1 MLTSGFMLSR
11 IIYLLKIA
19 QIFVSCE
26 EFINTKLNEITISGE
41 RFSPFISAIQIQSE
55 VKKIAEKINRDLA
68 GMDVI
73 FVVILNGAFMFAAD
87 LMREL
92 DFTPEITFVRVSSYE
107 SMSSTGNI
115 RTLIGLEENLKD
127 RVAVIVEDII
137 DTGRTIENIVNLAGE
152 KGPFAIK
159 TASLLLKPEAYTK
172 NIVPDYIAFRI
183 PNRFVIGYGLDYKG
197 YGRNLKGI
205 YINEESNKT
214 NINNL

>member
-1 MLTSGFMLSR
+1 
-11 IIYLLKIA
+11 
-19 QIFVSCE
+19 
-26 EFINTKLNEITISGE
+26 
-41 RFSPFISAIQIQSE
+41 
-55 VKKIAEKINRDLA
+55 
-68 GMDVI
+68 MDVI

-87 LMREL
+87 LIREL

-115 RTLIGLEENLKD
+115 KTLIGLEENLKD

-137 DTGRTIENIVNLAGE
+137 DTGNTIEYIANIIEE
-152 KGPFAIK
+152 KRPSAIK
-159 TASLLLKPEAYTK
+159 IASMLLKSEAYTK

-205 YINEESNKT
+205 YMKEESNKT
-214 NINNL
+214 NINNLYK